1 MPELPEVEVTRL
13 SVAPGL
19 EGAVIEHVWLGL
31 SLRFDLGCAP
41 ERLQGQRIA
50 AVTRRGKYL
59 LLHTQSGVLILH
71 LGMSGSLR
79 WLPIEQGKEQGKH
92 RTPWVRFELQCDKGT
107 LQLDDPRRFGAAVWC
122 EGHEPHQHALLAKL
136 GPEPLE
142 PGFDGAILFNAS
154 RKRQVSIKQWLLA
167 GQAVV
172 GVGNIYASEALFR
185 ARIHPAMTAG
195 RLSKPRAQLL
205 ANAVREVLAQAIA
218 RGGSTLRDFS
228 NAHGEAGLFQL
239 DANVYDREG
248 QPCTVCAT
256 AVRRITQGQ
265 RSTYFCVSCQKR

>member
-19 EGAVIEHVWLGL
+19 EGAVIQRVWLGKP
-31 SLRFDLGCAP
+31 LRFGLACAP
-41 ERLQGQRIA
+41 ERLHGQRISH
-50 AVTRRGKYL
+50 VTRRGKYL
-59 LLHTQSGVLILH
+59 LLHSQSGVLILH

-79 WLPIEQGKEQGKH
+79 WLPLAQGNA
-92 RTPWVRFELQCDKGT
+92 RTPWVRFELQCDKGS
-107 LQLDDPRRFGAAVWC
+107 LQLDDPRRFGAAVWH
-122 EGHEPHQHALLAKL
+122 EGAEVEQHLLLAKL

-142 PGFDGAILFNAS
+142 VGFDGDTLYTAS
-154 RKRQVSIKQWLLA
+154 RGRTLSIKQWLLA

-172 GVGNIYASEALFR
+172 GVGNIYASETLFR
-185 ARIHPAMTAG
+185 ARIHPAMPAG
-195 RLSKPRAQLL
+195 RLSKPRAALL
-205 ANAVREVLAQAIA
+205 AQAVRDVLAQAIA

-239 DANVYDREG
+239 DALVYDREG

-256 AVRRITQGQ
+256 AIKRITQGQ
-265 RSTYFCVSCQKR
+265 RSSYLCTTCQKR